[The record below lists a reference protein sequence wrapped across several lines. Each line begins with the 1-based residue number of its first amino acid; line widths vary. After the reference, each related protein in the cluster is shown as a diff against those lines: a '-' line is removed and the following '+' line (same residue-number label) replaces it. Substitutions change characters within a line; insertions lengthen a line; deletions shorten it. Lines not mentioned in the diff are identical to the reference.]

1 MPDTS
6 KNNPASRNCDV
17 ITFLLAN
24 SSSWG
29 QLFSKPD
36 FPMKRPLTRSRAGFT
51 LVELL
56 VVILIITVLLTLGAA
71 GFRNAGGKG
80 VSTALPSTEAIFDEA
95 RSVAVGKGT
104 RSRVLIDVDDP
115 KSEGNY
121 LRRMFVAY
129 EETDDNGDPIANS
142 WKLAGRAYIF
152 PPKTYFSRQFS
163 KKDHKSQSGNLDTM
177 TLSGVSGMYNSKSAG
192 YVYYEFNA
200 EGICTTGLNG
210 GDYKAPSFVIA
221 SGARGKDQAEPRTTS
236 DGRRDFG
243 GFVIWRNGA
252 TSVFRNPTQII
263 GADSPKT
270 F

>member
-1 MPDTS
+1 
-6 KNNPASRNCDV
+6 
-17 ITFLLAN
+17 
-24 SSSWG
+24 
-29 QLFSKPD
+29 
-36 FPMKRPLTRSRAGFT
+36 MKRPNERSRAGFT

-56 VVILIITVLLTLGAA
+56 VVILIITVLLTVGAA

-115 KSEGNY
+115 GSESNY
-121 LRRMFVAY
+121 LRRMFVVF
-129 EETDDNGDPIANS
+129 EEIDDSGEPIVDS
-142 WKLAGRAYIF
+142 WKLAGKAYIF
-152 PPKTYFSRQFS
+152 PPKTYFSRVYS
-163 KKDHKSQSGNLDTM
+163 RKNHRAGSGGLDTM
-177 TLSGVSGMYNSKSAG
+177 RLSGRDVPSLYRSSGDG

-200 EGICTTGLNG
+200 EGICTTGLSG
-210 GDYKAPSFVIA
+210 VDYNAPSFVIA
-221 SGARGKDQAEPRTTS
+221 NGARGRGDRTPRTTS

-263 GADSPKT
+263 GSESPEE